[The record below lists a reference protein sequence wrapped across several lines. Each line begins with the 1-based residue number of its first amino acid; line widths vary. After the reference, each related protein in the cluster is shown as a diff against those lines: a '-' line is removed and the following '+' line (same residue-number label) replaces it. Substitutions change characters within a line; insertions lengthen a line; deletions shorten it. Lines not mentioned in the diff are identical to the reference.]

1 MLFAAAA
8 VAALPITFWLIAL
21 LEGFLPAL
29 PVIINLDLSVNW
41 RVLVFVGG
49 LALVTAIVFGLAP
62 ARHALGAD
70 LAPMLHGANSTAD
83 RKRFRLRNS
92 LVVAQVALSLML
104 VVIAFLFVR
113 TLQAATTID
122 PGFNDGERRDRLG

>member
-1 MLFAAAA
+1 MLFAAASRSSRPSSSA
-8 VAALPITFWLIAL
+8 WRRRVTRSAAT
-21 LEGFLPAL
+21 
-29 PVIINLDLSVNW
+29 S
-41 RVLVFVGG
+41 RRCC
-49 LALVTAIVFGLAP
+49 TA
-62 ARHALGAD
+62 R
-70 LAPMLHGANSTAD
+70 NSTAD

-122 PGFNDGERRDRLG
+122 PGFNTANVEIASVDVSLSGYREQNAVVTGGAVRGSPARHQRRHVGGPSRG